1 MDIDD
6 NTHRLEMKK
15 WIRSQFEMAVNKQ
28 DTNDEVLNLSCII
41 RNFLSMEYCIVHH
54 TGLGPSIFSVP
65 YLIVQMCIDTRK
77 REAFCIVLLICSL
90 DNILIVKPVMHQSK
104 MAPLKQLCRVNQ
116 PYNGYVLQLNS

>member
-41 RNFLSMEYCIVHH
+41 RNFLSIEYCIVHAH
-54 TGLGPSIFSVP
+54 RPRAINLQCTLSYSSDVYWHKEKGSFLHCVVNLFTGR
-65 YLIVQMCIDTRK
+65 Y
-77 REAFCIVLLICSL
+77 
-90 DNILIVKPVMHQSK
+90 
-104 MAPLKQLCRVNQ
+104 
-116 PYNGYVLQLNS
+116 LNSEASYASEQNGSS